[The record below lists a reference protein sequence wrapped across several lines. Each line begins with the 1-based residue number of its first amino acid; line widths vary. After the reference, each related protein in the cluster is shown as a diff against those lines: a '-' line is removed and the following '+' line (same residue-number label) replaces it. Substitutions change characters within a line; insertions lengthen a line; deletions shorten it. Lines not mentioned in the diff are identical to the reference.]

1 MALNNTTLADYKL
14 QLIII
19 GDSGCGK
26 TSFMDRY
33 CDGQY
38 RVSYNA
44 TVGIDFKVKTIIS
57 STQKRVK
64 LQIWDTAGQEK
75 FNSIT
80 TAYYRNARGV
90 IIMYDVTRTQTY
102 ENVRKWLQLVSQ
114 YGRGDVEIAIVGNK
128 CDVAGGLTPG
138 MAEAKS
144 RGAQSTS
151 TRREV
156 STEQGERL
164 ATESG
169 CHFFECSAKEDIN
182 VADVFTRLSEE
193 IIRHMPIE
201 QHRPAHSTRLTYAD
215 SNNNKPANN
224 GAAPVGGCC

>member
-1 MALNNTTLADYKL
+1 MAVNSTLADYKL

-57 STQKRVK
+57 ANQKRVK

-90 IIMYDVTRTQTY
+90 VIMYDVTREQTF
-102 ENVRKWLQLVSQ
+102 ENVRKWLALVSQ
-114 YGRGDVEIAIVGNK
+114 FGRGDVEIAIVGNK
-128 CDVAGGLTPG
+128 CDVTE
-138 MAEAKS
+138 MAESQSDSASSTLNRRAITKE
-144 RGAQSTS
+144 RG
-151 TRREV
+151 
-156 STEQGERL
+156 EQL
-164 ATESG
+164 ATENG

-182 VADVFTRLSEE
+182 VAEVFTRLSEE

-201 QHRPAHSTRLTYAD
+201 QHRPNTRPLQTTYLSD
-215 SNNNKPANN
+215 NNNNKPPTS
-224 GAAPVGGCC
+224 GSGCC

>member
-1 MALNNTTLADYKL
+1 MAVNSTLADYKL

-44 TVGIDFKVKTIIS
+44 TVGIDFKVKTVIS
-57 STQKRVK
+57 SNNKRVK

-90 IIMYDVTRTQTY
+90 VIMYDVTRANTF
-102 ENVRKWLQLVSQ
+102 ENVRKWLALVSQ
-114 YGRGDVEIAIVGNK
+114 FGRGDVEIAIVGNK
-128 CDVAGGLTPG
+128 CDVMEMADSGGD
-138 MAEAKS
+138 
-144 RGAQSTS
+144 
-151 TRREV
+151 
-156 STEQGERL
+156 GERSTLNKRAITKEHGEQL
-164 ATESG
+164 ATENG

-182 VADVFTRLSEE
+182 VAEVFTRLSEE

-201 QHRPAHSTRLTYAD
+201 QHRPNTQGRLATTYLSD
-215 SNNNKPANN
+215 NNNNKP
-224 GAAPVGGCC
+224 PTDSSGCC

>member
-1 MALNNTTLADYKL
+1 MAINSTNMADYKL

-57 STQKRVK
+57 STNKRVK

-90 IIMYDVTRTQTY
+90 VIMYDVSREQTF
-102 ENVRKWLQLVSQ
+102 ENVKKWLNLVSQ
-114 YGRGDVEIAIVGNK
+114 FGRGDVEIAIVGNK
-128 CDVAGGLTPG
+128 CDIAGGGGGEGDGDSSPSV
-138 MAEAKS
+138 S
-144 RGAQSTS
+144 RAVSTS
-151 TRREV
+151 SKRQVSRERG
-156 STEQGERL
+156 EQL
-164 ATESG
+164 ATENG

-182 VADVFTRLSEE
+182 VHDVFTRLSEE

-201 QHRPAHSTRLTYAD
+201 QHRAATTRLQTYPTD
-215 SNNNKPANN
+215 NNNNKPQGSA
-224 GAAPVGGCC
+224 GCC